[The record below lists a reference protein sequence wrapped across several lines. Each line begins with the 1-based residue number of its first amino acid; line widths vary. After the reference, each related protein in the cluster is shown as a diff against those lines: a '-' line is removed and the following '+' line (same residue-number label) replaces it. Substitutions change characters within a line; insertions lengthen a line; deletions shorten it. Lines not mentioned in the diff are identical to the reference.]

1 MLQEED
7 EQVEVE
13 EEEDEPA
20 APGMK
25 QARRNDQYTLC
36 IKFGLAGIASR
47 FGLTAEQVRINWFN
61 KEFMGDVSN
70 GLLVRVLAFS
80 YDDLSSYPAEVS
92 IFPEKILRK

>member
-36 IKFGLAGIASR
+36 IKYGLAGIASR
-47 FGLTAEQVRINWFN
+47 FGLSAEQVSNPRKINTIN
-61 KEFMGDVSN
+61 NLKEISEGSFINDVTLKP
-70 GLLVRVLAFS
+70 LLH
-80 YDDLSSYPAEVS
+80 
-92 IFPEKILRK
+92 

>member
-1 MLQEED
+1 MQEED

-36 IKFGLAGIASR
+36 IKYGLAGIASR
-47 FGLTAEQVRINWFN
+47 FGLSAEQVSNPRKINTIN
-61 KEFMGDVSN
+61 NLKEISEGSFINDVTLKP
-70 GLLVRVLAFS
+70 LLH
-80 YDDLSSYPAEVS
+80 
-92 IFPEKILRK
+92 